1 MFRAERKLHV
11 LHGDIAF
18 LFELDTSTSGDLEG
32 GGPRTCTLS
41 TMGTVQLAFSGP
53 LAQPPKCP
61 TDRINKTRTPI
72 ASSLLFLNW
81 LQKKY
86 LDTVSKKRIG
96 IKDRPTRLRDA
107 YIKRAVIRAHGHG
120 RGTST
125 SSQAQ
130 HGGIAKSTAG
140 LPRNQRS

>member
-18 LFELDTSTSGDLEG
+18 LFELYTSTSGDLEG

-41 TMGTVQLAFSGP
+41 TMGTVQLAFSGS

-81 LQKKY
+81 LQKKIIWTRF
-86 LDTVSKKRIG
+86 LKK
-96 IKDRPTRLRDA
+96 KDRDHGSANTVAGCVHKKSSDTRTWPWE
-107 YIKRAVIRAHGHG
+107 GHKHKQS
-120 RGTST
+120 ST
-125 SSQAQ
+125 TEWNRQV
-130 HGGIAKSTAG
+130 HRR
-140 LPRNQRS
+140 PP

>member
-18 LFELDTSTSGDLEG
+18 LFELYTSTSGDLEG

-41 TMGTVQLAFSGP
+41 TMGTVQLAFSGS

-81 LQKKY
+81 LQKKNWTRF
-86 LDTVSKKRIG
+86 LEQKLKKGEGSWIG
-96 IKDRPTRLRDA
+96 
-107 YIKRAVIRAHGHG
+107 
-120 RGTST
+120 
-125 SSQAQ
+125 Q
-130 HGGIAKSTAG
+130 HG
-140 LPRNQRS
+140 LPDA